1 MLIPSFS
8 VMSFA
13 EDPVHLSMSDET
25 VYAGDEFTL
34 NLFISDNSKV
44 SGAVIDIAY
53 DDDYFQFVSAKEGA
67 ILDADA
73 NISIKNFNKDNSYV
87 RLTYLSS
94 SSSILSSG
102 ILLSV
107 TFSVKEDAEGESEL
121 KISIPN
127 PGDFISSDLT
137 KIPYTIKNSKV
148 TVIRNSNFVDDLTE
162 EQSSDEITDEVDNG
176 QTDTDEEA
184 ESSVQTENEKDTNK
198 KNDKGMIII
207 AAMLMAG
214 IAMVAVGLVFIFK
227 KKK

>member
-1 MLIPSFS
+1 
-8 VMSFA
+8 MSFA

-162 EQSSDEITDEVDNG
+162 EQSSDEIPDEVDNG